1 MEEVTIVEVKPQL
14 VLGMRRRG
22 KYEEIGVM
30 LPQIVQHIIEKG
42 VQIAGPPVFVCHET
56 SAEEVKKA
64 DSEGNAD
71 VEVAWPIAVEM
82 EGTGEMTCY
91 ELSGGKMARIVHKGP
106 YQACESTYEK
116 LFAWIAQ
123 NGKIIAGPLREV
135 YLNDPREVPEEEI
148 LTEIYA
154 PIV

>member
-1 MEEVTIVEVKPQL
+1 MEEVTVVEVKPQL
-14 VLGMRRRG
+14 VLGMRKRG
-22 KYEEIGVM
+22 KYEEIAIM

-71 VEVAWPIAVEM
+71 VEVAWPVAVKM
-82 EGTGEMTCY
+82 EGADEMTCY
-91 ELSGGKMARIVHKGP
+91 ELSGGKMAKIVHKGP
-106 YQACESTYEK
+106 YQECESTYEK

-123 NGKIIAGPLREV
+123 NGKTIAGPLREV